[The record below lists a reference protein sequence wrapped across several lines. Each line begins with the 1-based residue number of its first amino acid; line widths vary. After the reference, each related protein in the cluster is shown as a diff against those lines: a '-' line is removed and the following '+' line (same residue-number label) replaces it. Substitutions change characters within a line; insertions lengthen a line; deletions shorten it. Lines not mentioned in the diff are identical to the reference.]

1 MTRNRRRPNLPQL
14 EQLPQIFAVRQIEE
28 MAKTAF
34 KIKIGKQPDID
45 ILQAGIVEAARSYV
59 IAVAEPSRGEI
70 KQEIED
76 VLKLAQSGKY
86 STLASALTLLSQ
98 QTHEFI
104 ETRGRGSLPCH
115 LSFIEPQHHKQVRN
129 RAVLLCTLGVD
140 GDGEFIP
147 FVPLTQP
154 NAQKRMAERDFI
166 FALRYAIFAATDHV
180 PGRTAPLANTG
191 PLASLATSCFE
202 LLGVRRINVALILDR
217 ESRRNWR
224 WKNVPK
230 VRRTLL

>member
-1 MTRNRRRPNLPQL
+1 MTRTKIRPDLPEL
-14 EQLPQIFAVRQIEE
+14 ESLPQIFTVSQIRE

-34 KIKIGKQPDID
+34 KIGKRPDIN
-45 ILQAGIVEAARSYV
+45 ILQAGIVDAARSYI

-70 KQEIED
+70 KQEIKD
-76 VLKLAQSGKY
+76 VLKLALSGKY
-86 STLASALTLLSQ
+86 PTLASAITLLSQ

-104 ETRGRGSLPCH
+104 ETRGRGALPCH
-115 LSFIEPQHHKQVRN
+115 LSLIEPEHHTQVRN
-129 RAVLLCTLGVD
+129 RVILLCTSGVD

-154 NAQKRMAERDFI
+154 NAKKRMIERDFI

-191 PLASLATSCFE
+191 PLASLALSCFE
-202 LLGVRRINVALILDR
+202 LLGVRRINVARILDR

-224 WKNVPK
+224 WKSVPK
-230 VRRTLL
+230 VRRTPL

>member
-14 EQLPQIFAVRQIEE
+14 EQLPQIFAVSQIEE

-34 KIKIGKQPDID
+34 KIGKQPDID

-59 IAVAEPSRGEI
+59 IAVTEPSRGEI
-70 KQEIED
+70 KREIED
-76 VLKLAQSGKY
+76 ILKLAQSGKY
-86 STLASALTLLSQ
+86 PTLATAITLLSQ
-98 QTHEFI
+98 KTHDFI
-104 ETRGRGSLPCH
+104 EIRGCGALPCH
-115 LSFIEPQHHKQVRN
+115 LSLIEPQHHKQVRN
-129 RAVLLCTLGVD
+129 RVILLCTSGVD

-166 FALRYAIFAATDHV
+166 FALRYAIFAATGHV

-191 PLASLATSCFE
+191 PLASLALSCFE
-202 LLGVRRINVALILDR
+202 LLGVKRINVALILGR

-224 WKNVPK
+224 WKSVPK
-230 VRRTLL
+230 VRRTPL